1 MFIVGIDVALA
12 ANDIKKMSSRHSYM
26 NHAIHQTRV
35 QFDGWTD
42 EMHAARHQLESLRE
56 KRKLFLDTCSWFD
69 GVDPSALVDDDC
81 ELLAE
86 YLDKFY
92 DLAIEIID

>member
-26 NHAIHQTRV
+26 NHDIHQSPV

-42 EMHAARHQLESLRE
+42 EMHAARHQLESLRS
-56 KRKLFLDTCSWFD
+56 KRNCFHDTCSWFD
-69 GVDPSALVDDDC
+69 SVDPSAFVDDDC